1 MADSISRSVAKS
13 VTWRIIASLTSGVIA
28 LAFGLPMKA
37 AIGVVVVD
45 MVIKFLLY
53 IGHERLWQQYHQ
65 GKLKVDKHTELV

>member
-13 VTWRIIASLTSGVIA
+13 ITWRIIASLTSGVIA

-45 MVIKFLLY
+45 VIIKFILY
-53 IGHERLWQQYHQ
+53 IGHERVWASV
-65 GKLKVDKHTELV
+65 K

>member
-13 VTWRIIASLTSGVIA
+13 ITWRIIASLTSGVIA

-45 MVIKFLLY
+45 MVLKFMLY
-53 IGHERLWQQYHQ
+53 VGHERLWANV
-65 GKLKVDKHTELV
+65 K

>member
-37 AIGVVVVD
+37 AVGVVVVD
-45 MVIKFLLY
+45 MIIKFLLY
-53 IGHERLWQQYHQ
+53 IGHERLWAHV
-65 GKLKVDKHTELV
+65 GNSNG

>member
-13 VTWRIIASLTSGVIA
+13 ITWRIIASLTSGVIA

-45 MVIKFLLY
+45 VIIKFILY
-53 IGHERLWQQYHQ
+53 IGHERVWA
-65 GKLKVDKHTELV
+65 GVKPRNEV